1 MKSERIEIDIPDW
14 AKERHIY
21 VFAGDELLAFK
32 EIRTVHHEGK
42 HISIRQKTLIK
53 DHDGRCTGCGS
64 CCNTGTVIPS
74 NLLLEMKKR
83 LAEYEYAESGPCPFL
98 EDEGCI
104 LGSVKPISCAMSIC
118 SSYDGCT
125 EVLE

>member
-1 MKSERIEIDIPDW
+1 MDMIELEIPAW
-14 AKERHIY
+14 AKNRHIY
-21 VFAGDELLAFK
+21 IFAGDELLAFK
-32 EIRTVHHEGK
+32 EVRIVHHEGE
-42 HISIRQKTLIK
+42 HVPIRQPLIVKT
-53 DHDGRCTGCGS
+53 HDGRCTGCGT

-74 NLLLEMKKR
+74 KLLQEMKIR

-98 EDEGCI
+98 EDDGCI

-125 EVLE
+125 EVLR